1 MKKFL
6 LTLATIAL
14 ISLLA
19 ACGSSEE
26 GSSSDDSSSNSGDSG
41 EEASEET
48 SEITVGATSVPH
60 AEVLQEAKPLL
71 EEEGITLNIEE
82 YQDYVLPNRDLSE
95 GIIDANYF
103 QHIPYLNTQMEEND
117 YDFANLGGIHI
128 EPMGIYS
135 KGIESIEDVE
145 EGTTVLMSRSVA
157 DHGRILSLLEKEGL
171 VKIDPEVD
179 PINAQLEDVVE
190 NPKNLEFDAGID
202 AALLPE
208 NYEREENSLVAINT
222 NYAIQAGLN
231 PSEDSLIL
239 EGSESP
245 YVNVIAAKSE
255 DEDNEALNTLV
266 EVLRSDEIQT
276 FMEEEYDGAV
286 VPVDGQDSGD
296 SESSE
301 DSE

>member
-14 ISLLA
+14 VSLLA
-19 ACGSSEE
+19 ACGSD
-26 GSSSDDSSSNSGDSG
+26 SSDSGDSEG
-41 EEASEET
+41 SDKET
-48 SEITVGATSVPH
+48 SEISVGATSVPH
-60 AEVLQEAKPLL
+60 AEVLKEAQPLM
-71 EEEGITLNIEE
+71 EEKGITLNIEE

-95 GIIDANYF
+95 GEIDANYF
-103 QHIPYLNTQMEEND
+103 QHIPYLNTQMEENG

-145 EGTTVLMSRSVA
+145 DGTTVLMSRSVA

-171 VKIDPEVD
+171 VKIDPDVD
-179 PINAQLEDVVE
+179 PVNAKLEDVVE

-208 NYEREENSLVAINT
+208 NYEREENALVAINT
-222 NYAIQAGLN
+222 NYAIQADLN
-231 PSEDSLIL
+231 PSEDALLL
-239 EGSESP
+239 EGSDSP

-255 DEDNEALNTLV
+255 DKDSEALNTLV
-266 EVLRSDEIQT
+266 EVLRSDEIQS
-276 FMEEEYDGAV
+276 FMKEQYDGAV
-286 VPVDGQDSGD
+286 VPVDGSD
-296 SESSE
+296 SEK
-301 DSE
+301 